1 MKTITEEEKKEFQNL
16 CGRFDGLSDLIK
28 LISSKKLNLIEIAD
42 WIESDCN
49 KSINRMKEINAK
61 Y

>member
-1 MKTITEEEKKEFQNL
+1 METITEEEKKEFYNL
-16 CGRFDGLSDLIK
+16 CGRFDVLNELIK
-28 LISSKKLNLIEIAD
+28 FISSKKLNGIEIAE

>member
-1 MKTITEEEKKEFQNL
+1 MKTITGEEVKEFQNL